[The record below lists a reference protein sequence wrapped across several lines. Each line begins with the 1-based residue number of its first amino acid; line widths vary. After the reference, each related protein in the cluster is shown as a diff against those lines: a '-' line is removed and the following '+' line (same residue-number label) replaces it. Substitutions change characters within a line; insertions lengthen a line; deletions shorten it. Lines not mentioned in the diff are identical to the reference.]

1 MITHTHEKTYKVP
14 AGFEDGVQFDKH
26 YYDVTYTRAFG
37 DIKYI
42 RFYKIDPYLQFIDLL
57 HEAHYYAPA
66 DIDPY
71 E

>member
-1 MITHTHEKTYKVP
+1 MITHTHEKTYKVTE
-14 AGFEDGVQFDKH
+14 GFDSLSH

-42 RFYKIDPYLQFIDLL
+42 RFYQIEQYLQFIDLL
-57 HEAHYYAPA
+57 HEAHYYAPS

-71 E
+71 S